1 MNEEVKIKRKENASK
16 TLTGVAEL
24 VVEDLQE
31 VTDWF
36 QKCLRASKGSC
47 SQYVSWQFAFPRP

>member
-1 MNEEVKIKRKENASK
+1 MNEEVKVERKENASK

-31 VTDWF
+31 VAAWL
-36 QKCLRASKGSC
+36 QECLRASKGSC

>member
-16 TLTGVAEL
+16 RLTGVVEL

-31 VTDWF
+31 VAAWL
-36 QKCLRASKGSC
+36 QECLRASKGSC
-47 SQYVSWQFAFPRP
+47 SQYVSW